1 MDDLLQQHRI
11 ASYECGADALMRPE
25 CFMHFCQEMAEHHAE
40 LNGLGYD
47 WGMSHHLIWVETQ
60 GDIEIIRRPRWKEVV
75 TLRTNTGKASPLQAR
90 RFVEMTDADGKVLA
104 RADLMWVLI
113 DVDTRRPMPLKRV
126 QLDLAQECPPLITT
140 PFPTPEEGETMIAAE
155 GVPVEPSEGE
165 TMGAA
170 GGVPVEPS
178 EGMSTDAAEGASEGV
193 AAETSEGASTE
204 PTEGASKGKPDEK
217 SAGKSAGASAPQTEV
232 CTLVAS
238 RRDVDFNGHI
248 NNGSYFIWVTDTLP
262 DSLIPDGEPRR
273 IRINFR
279 RESRRGDL
287 IRLEH
292 TRRGRQTQHL
302 LSCNGETRCE
312 VCILWQ

>member
-11 ASYECGADALMRPE
+11 ASYECGADTLMKPE
-25 CFMHFCQEMAEHHAE
+25 CFMHYCQEMAEHHAE

-75 TLRTNTGKASPLQAR
+75 TLRTNTGKATPLQAR
-90 RFVEMTDADGKVLA
+90 RFVEMTDADGQLLA

-126 QLDLAQECPPLITT
+126 QLNLAQECPPLITA
-140 PFPTPEEGETMIAAE
+140 PFPSPEEKEVE
-155 GVPVEPSEGE
+155 G
-165 TMGAA
+165 
-170 GGVPVEPS
+170 
-178 EGMSTDAAEGASEGV
+178 
-193 AAETSEGASTE
+193 TSEA
-204 PTEGASKGKPDEK
+204 
-217 SAGKSAGASAPQTEV
+217 QTEV

-238 RRDVDFNGHI
+238 HRDVDFNGHI

-279 RESRRGDL
+279 RESRQGDL

-292 TRRGRQTQHL
+292 TRCSQQTHHL

-312 VCILWQ
+312 VSILWQ